1 MRQAARSYQILFS
14 ALMALSCASAIH
26 AATPDLAI
34 TPATL
39 DFKYITG
46 ATLPAAQALQIKST
60 GAALSFTI
68 AITGPFPYM
77 AEWLSVSAVSGTTSA
92 SLNVYV
98 NPTSLPGGSYA
109 GIITITSAAA
119 ATPVHTVAITLEVAN
134 APATLTASTNVLT
147 FNYVTGS
154 AAPASQPIELLTS
167 GGALTVSIAIT
178 GGTWLQASPTG
189 SISLVG
195 LPGTINVSVNPAA
208 LAPGAYTGQISFS
221 SSNAANKSVA
231 VSIAL
236 NVAAAVPTIAAGGLW
251 PPGVFA
257 GSPATVITITG
268 TNFFSTSVV
277 SIGAIVLTKTL
288 VGPTTLLA
296 TIPASLLTTAGT
308 LPIVVTTP
316 TAAAASAL
324 AAFTA
329 YGPGPQLWAVT
340 NGASAN
346 MSVISPGGIV
356 TIYGVGLGPLAIT
369 PFPGTNPL
377 PVALPAAAPSTSVT
391 INGLPAPLLYT
402 SATQVSCIVPYAI
415 AAQSGNAV
423 SLVLTYSGTPSTP
436 FSVNVVDTDPG
447 IFTLDASGVGQ
458 GAILNFNSTTGNYTV
473 NAATNAATAAST
485 VVIYATGFGVITCV
499 STATSTCTP
508 TPDET
513 QLVAG
518 TVIPAAA
525 VSVTI
530 GGQTAIVQAA
540 LAPIGSVPGLLQIN
554 VTVPAGIAA
563 SGIVPVIV
571 TFGAASS
578 QSRVTMALK

>member
-1 MRQAARSYQILFS
+1 M
-14 ALMALSCASAIH
+14 
-26 AATPDLAI
+26 
-34 TPATL
+34 
-39 DFKYITG
+39 
-46 ATLPAAQALQIKST
+46 
-60 GAALSFTI
+60 SFTV
-68 AITGPFPYM
+68 AITGPFPYSG
-77 AEWLSVSAVSGTTSA
+77 EWLSVSAVSGTTSA
-92 SLNVYV
+92 TLNVYV

-109 GIITITSAAA
+109 AIITINSASA
-119 ATPVHTVAITLEVAN
+119 ATPVHTVPVTLEVGN
-134 APATLTASTNVLT
+134 APATLTASTNALT

-154 AAPASQPIELLTS
+154 VAPATQPIELLTS

-208 LAPGAYTGQISFS
+208 LAPGAYTGQIAFS

-231 VSIAL
+231 VSVTL
-236 NVAAAVPTIAAGGLW
+236 NVAAAVPTIAPGGIW
-251 PPGVFA
+251 PPGVLA
-257 GSPATVITITG
+257 GASATVVTITG
-268 TNFFSTSVV
+268 SNFFSTSVV
-277 SIGAIVLTKTL
+277 SIGATILTKTL

-296 TIPASLLTTAGT
+296 TITALLLTTAGT

-356 TIYGVGLGPLAIT
+356 TIYGVGLGPVTLT

-377 PVALPAAAPSTSVT
+377 PVVLPGSAPSTSVS
-391 INGLPAPLLYT
+391 INGVAAPLLYT
-402 SATQVSCIVPYAI
+402 SATQVSCIVPYAL
-415 AAQSGNAV
+415 AVVSGNAA
-423 SLVLTYSGTPSTP
+423 SLVLTYGGTPSAP
-436 FSVNVVDTDPG
+436 FSVNVSGTR
-447 IFTLDASGVGQ
+447 TLAYSLSSTLPEWGQ

-473 NAATNAATAAST
+473 NTATNAAAAGST

-499 STATSTCTP
+499 STATSTCLNRA
-508 TPDET
+508 DET

-518 TVIPAAA
+518 TVIPA
-525 VSVTI
+525 
-530 GGQTAIVQAA
+530 GRGY
-540 LAPIGSVPGLLQIN
+540 
-554 VTVPAGIAA
+554 
-563 SGIVPVIV
+563 
-571 TFGAASS
+571 
-578 QSRVTMALK
+578 R